1 MKRIVGAVLACLSLA
16 AIAGE
21 AEAQLVGV
29 EFGVRGGVSVAS
41 ASFDLETVDA
51 DNRTGFVGGPFLN
64 LDFGIF
70 GAQVAGV
77 YHQMGFESEDL
88 DLDLDYLE
96 VPVVLKVGLPLPL
109 LKPSVFGGVSLGFEG
124 ACEVNGVECS
134 EDDTS
139 GTQYA
144 GVAGADVRLSLGVA
158 SLWVDGRYNFG
169 LSDVNDAGDALA
181 EIGDFQNRAWNFTVG
196 IGFGL

>member
-1 MKRIVGAVLACLSLA
+1 MSRLAGAVLATFSLV
-16 AIAGE
+16 AIAGD
-21 AEAQLVGV
+21 AEAQLVDV
-29 EFGVRGGVSVAS
+29 TFGVRGGVSVAS
-41 ASFDLETVDA
+41 ASFDLETFDA

-70 GAQVAGV
+70 GAQIAGM
-77 YHQMGFESEDL
+77 YHQMGFEGEDI
-88 DLDLDYLE
+88 DLDLDYFE
-96 VPVVLKVGLPLPL
+96 VPVVLKVGVPLPL
-109 LKPSVFGGVSLGFEG
+109 VKPSVFGGVTLGFEG

-134 EDDTS
+134 DDDTS

-144 GVAGADVRLSLGVA
+144 GVAGADVKISLGVA
-158 SLWVDGRYNFG
+158 SLWADGRYNFG
-169 LSDVNDAGDALA
+169 LSDVNDAGDAFG